1 MTGRRQGFGDHL
13 VNLRE
18 QQRGRSAQIATDS
31 QYRKE
36 QNYTTMD
43 RLLCKAEVRK
53 AWRLTVGGGSDTE
66 EPLQQ
71 VTEYG
76 KVMVSLNG
84 L

>member
-1 MTGRRQGFGDHL
+1 M

-36 QNYTTMD
+36 QNDSKMD
-43 RLLCKAEVRK
+43 RLVCKAEVRK
-53 AWRLTVGGGSDTE
+53 AWRLTVGGGSDIE